1 MVIGSGTIS
10 VLSDAQLVGQV
21 RRGDAESY
29 GALCRRYERSVLA
42 VALAELRD
50 IHAAEDVAQATLLA
64 GFQRL
69 STLNSPSKFGPW
81 ILQITRRQVVDWTR
95 KRQLSAAAVG
105 VGSRQ
110 RQTGDKADIDWIGK
124 EHLLKLVGRLPERE
138 RVLVGLRFFEGH
150 SVAEISEITA
160 RPVGTVTKQLS
171 RAISRL
177 RAAFDKE
184 NLP

>member
-1 MVIGSGTIS
+1 
-10 VLSDAQLVGQV
+10 VLSDAQLVDRV

-42 VALAELRD
+42 VAWAELHD
-50 IHAAEDVAQATLLA
+50 VHAAEDVTQATLLT

-69 STLNSPSKFGPW
+69 PTLNNPSKFGPW
-81 ILQITRRQVVDWTR
+81 ILQIARRQVVDWTR
-95 KRQLSAAAVG
+95 KRRRLSAAVVG
-105 VGSRQ
+105 EGNRQ
-110 RQTGDKADIDWIGK
+110 RQAGDEAAIDWIEK
-124 EHLLKLVGRLPERE
+124 DHLLKLVDRLPERE
-138 RVLVGLRFFEGH
+138 RVLIGLRFFDGH
-150 SVAEISEITA
+150 SAKEIAEITA

-184 NLP
+184 HIP

>member
-1 MVIGSGTIS
+1 M
-10 VLSDAQLVGQV
+10 LSDAQLVERV

-42 VALAELRD
+42 VAWAELHD
-50 IHAAEDVAQATLLA
+50 VHAAEDVTQATLLA
-64 GFQRL
+64 AFQRL
-69 STLNSPSKFGPW
+69 STLNNASKFGPW
-81 ILQITRRQVVDWTR
+81 ILRIARRQVVDWTR
-95 KRQLSAAAVG
+95 KRRLSAAIVG
-105 VGSRQ
+105 EETRPRQ
-110 RQTGDKADIDWIGK
+110 AGDEAAIDWIEK
-124 EHLLKLVGRLPERE
+124 DHLLKLVDRLPKRE
-138 RVLVGLRFFEGH
+138 RVLIGLRFFDGH

-184 NLP
+184 NIP